1 MVSTLAYTAYFSL
14 NDDFSSIA
22 QCAIRMFA
30 QKHLY
35 GYVMS
40 AILAHMVEDALFVV
54 LQVCRPIALVRGVAN
69 AFLQVF
75 QTRTIA
81 LSVLV

>member
-1 MVSTLAYTAYFSL
+1 MVSTLVLNAHFSL
-14 NDDFSSIA
+14 NNDFSSTA

-40 AILAHMVEDALFVV
+40 ATSAHMVEDALFVV
-54 LQVCRPIALVRGVAN
+54 PQVCRRIALVRGVAD

-75 QTRTIA
+75 RTRTIA